1 MNAINGSFMPTRTS
15 TSKKTARKPAAK
27 KSVKRVTKKRAP
39 TKTRVVRMTAPVV
52 DEPSIPK
59 PVEQPAPEPQAE
71 PIHEVAPVV
80 SESRVSLLVSRLS
93 FYLGVVTGAAVLHVL
108 IFALV
113 SIVNS

>member
-1 MNAINGSFMPTRTS
+1 MPTRTS
-15 TSKKTARKPAAK
+15 TSKKTVRKPAVK
-27 KSVKRVTKKRAP
+27 QTVKRTAKKRAP
-39 TKTRVVRMTAPVV
+39 TKARIVRLSSPVV
-52 DEPSIPK
+52 DEPIIPK
-59 PVEQPAPEPQAE
+59 PVEQPVEQGQDE

-80 SESRVSLLVSRLS
+80 SDSHVSMVVSRLS